1 MKLNAFVL
9 FVSDITRSKK
19 FYTDV
24 IGLDIIYDF
33 GNNITLSQNIALWK
47 ASEQHP
53 IQQKLDTKTNVNK
66 VELYFE
72 EDKIEDCYQNLVSA
86 EVEIFQHL
94 HEEPWGQRTFRFF
107 DPDHHLIEVGEP
119 LTVFVRNMDNKGMNH
134 QQIHEKTGIPMK
146 DITEIL
152 NKKNQ

>member
-9 FVSDITRSKK
+9 FVSDITQSKK

-47 ASEQHP
+47 ASDNHP
-53 IQQKLDTKTNVNK
+53 IQQKLQTNNTGNK

-72 EDKIEDCYQNLVSA
+72 DENIEECYQKLISA

-119 LTVFVRNMDNKGMNH
+119 LKVFVTNMLKKGMDH
-134 QQIHEKTGIPMK
+134 QQIYEKSRIPLE
-146 DITEIL
+146 DIKEIL
-152 NKKNQ
+152 KEK

>member
-1 MKLNAFVL
+1 MQAPKLIPMKLNAFVL
-9 FVSDITRSKK
+9 FVSDINQSKK
-19 FYTDV
+19 FYTHV

-47 ASEQHP
+47 APEQHP
-53 IQQKLDTKTNVNK
+53 IQQKLDTKADVNK

-72 EDKIEDCYQNLVSA
+72 EDNIEDCYQKLISA

-119 LTVFVRNMDNKGMNH
+119 LNVFVANMLNKGMNH
-134 QQIHEKTGIPMK
+134 QQIHEKSGIPLE
-146 DITEIL
+146 DI
-152 NKKNQ
+152 

>member
-72 EDKIEDCYQNLVSA
+72 EDNIEDCYQILISA
-86 EVEIFQHL
+86 KVEIFQHL

-107 DPDHHLIEVGEP
+107 DPDYHLIEVGEP
-119 LTVFVRNMDNKGMNH
+119 LTVFVRNIDIKGMNH

-152 NKKNQ
+152 NKRN